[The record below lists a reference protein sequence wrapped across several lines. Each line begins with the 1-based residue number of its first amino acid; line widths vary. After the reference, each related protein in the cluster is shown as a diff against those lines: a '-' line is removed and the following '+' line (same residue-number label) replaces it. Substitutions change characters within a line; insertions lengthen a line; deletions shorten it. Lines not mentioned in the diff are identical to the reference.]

1 MYIYTTSLS
10 FIHIFIYNIQ
20 HTLVLMGTL
29 QLLPHLAYCICC
41 GSEHRVH
48 FIFSKLY
55 FHILWIS
62 PRSRRTGSYGNSNN
76 ILRNCH
82 VVFRSGCTNLLSH
95 EQCMRFF
102 LSYILSNTFLFLFLF
117 FLTAPRSV
125 QNFPDQRSNLHS
137 LQWKQR
143 VLSIYFSANTC
154 CFDY

>member
-62 PRSRRTGSYGNSNN
+62 PRSRTGSYDNSNN

-82 VVFRSGCTNLLSH
+82 VVFHSGCTNLLSH
-95 EQCMRFF
+95 EQYMRFF
-102 LSYILSNTFLFLFLF
+102 LSYIFSNTFLFLFDCTSQCAELPWPEIKPALLAVEAKSLKHLF
-117 FLTAPRSV
+117 F
-125 QNFPDQRSNLHS
+125 
-137 LQWKQR
+137 
-143 VLSIYFSANTC
+143 C
-154 CFDY
+154 